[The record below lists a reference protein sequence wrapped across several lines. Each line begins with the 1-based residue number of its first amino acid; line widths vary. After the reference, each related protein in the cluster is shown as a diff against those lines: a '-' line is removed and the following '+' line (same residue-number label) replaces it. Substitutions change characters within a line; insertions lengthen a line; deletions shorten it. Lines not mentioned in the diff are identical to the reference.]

1 MISIIIPV
9 YNSEKYLEACIKSIL
24 NQSYTDF
31 ELLLIN
37 DGSSDNSGKI
47 CDRFASQDK
56 RIRCF
61 HRQNTGVG
69 NTRNFG
75 IEQARGEWICF
86 IDSDDEVCKNYLSAF
101 DTELTEADIVITGID
116 FINIQTNDLIRREQY
131 KPEIINLKK
140 DCNTLIPYLFVGFP
154 CGKAYRRKSLI
165 EYNLQFPTDISF
177 HEDHVFV
184 LDCFLHSRT
193 IEVKND
199 VTYIYRID
207 YSNQSL
213 SKKKHPWQNHWAA
226 SNYMFDRLF
235 KIKDVFGFNEFSMQN
250 IYTFAY
256 APVIS
261 AIYDL
266 YDSRCDKYKRK
277 EILQILLKGNLP
289 IKNYFFPK
297 SGRGKLIKCLSQ
309 ILPNGLLDLFF
320 VIVNKY
326 QNRRK

>member
-9 YNSEKYLEACIKSIL
+9 YNSEKYLEACIKSVL

-86 IDSDDEVCKNYLSAF
+86 IDSDDEVRPNYLIAF
-101 DTELTEADIVITGID
+101 DTESTCADIVITGIN
-116 FINIQTNDLIRREQY
+116 FINVQTSNVIRKECY
-131 KPEIINLKK
+131 TPSIIRPDIDRNALVPFL
-140 DCNTLIPYLFVGFP
+140 TVGFP
-154 CGKAYRRKSLI
+154 FAKAYRRDFLI
-165 EYNLQFPTDISF
+165 KNQLRFPTDISF

-184 LDCFLHSRT
+184 LDCFLSCKAVE
-193 IEVKND
+193 IKEN
-199 VTYIYRID
+199 VTYLYRID
-207 YSNQSL
+207 YSQQSL
-213 SKKKHPWQNHWAA
+213 SKKKHPWQKHWKA
-226 SNYMFDRLF
+226 SNYMFDRIF
-235 KIKDVFGFNEFSMQN
+235 KIKENLDMTDNDLENV
-250 IYTFAY
+250 YTFAY
-256 APVIS
+256 EPVIS
-261 AIYDL
+261 AVYDL
-266 YDSRCDKYKRK
+266 YDQPCGKRERK
-277 EILQILLKGNLP
+277 ETLRKLLKDSLP
-289 IKNYFFPK
+289 ISKYYFPI
-297 SGRGKLIKCLSQ
+297 SGRGKLLKFVAKTFPLS
-309 ILPNGLLDLFF
+309 ILDLFF
-320 VIVNKY
+320 LAVNKY

>member
-1 MISIIIPV
+1 MFSVIVPI
-9 YNSEKYLEACIKSIL
+9 YNSEKYLEECIESIL
-24 NQSYTDF
+24 CQNYTDF

-37 DGSSDNSGKI
+37 DGSCDKSREI
-47 CDRFASQDK
+47 CDRYASKDK

-61 HRQNTGVG
+61 HRQNSGVG

-75 IEQARGEWICF
+75 IEQATGEWICF

-101 DTELTEADIVITGID
+101 DIELTEADIVITGID

-131 KPEIINLKK
+131 RPMVIDLEK
-140 DCNTLIPYLFVGFP
+140 DSKSLIPFLSIGFP
-154 CGKAYRRKSLI
+154 VAKAYRKELLI
-165 EYNLQFPTDISF
+165 KNVLRFPTDISF

-235 KIKDVFGFNEFSMQN
+235 IIKDVFGFNEFSMQN

-256 APVIS
+256 EPVIS

-266 YDSRCDKYKRK
+266 YDSHCDKRKRK

-289 IKNYFFPK
+289 IKKYFFPK
-297 SGRGKLIKCLSQ
+297 SGRGKFIKCLSQ
-309 ILPNGLLDLFF
+309 ILPNGLLDMFF

-326 QNRRK
+326 QKRRK